1 MTDSPKFD
9 IAYISLTLPL
19 AVVHDSWPN
28 SDGTWRIRS
37 VRLMNP
43 NNPAD
48 TVDITKCLSEDDWHE
63 VDRQLD
69 LWADLPTTG
78 ELDV

>member
-1 MTDSPKFD
+1 MTDDSKFD

-19 AVVHDSWPN
+19 AVVHDPCTDQHGS
-28 SDGTWRIRS
+28 WRIKS

-48 TVDITKCLSEDDWHE
+48 TVDITGCLGEDDWHE

-69 LWADLPTTG
+69 LWAALPTNG
-78 ELDV
+78 DLDV